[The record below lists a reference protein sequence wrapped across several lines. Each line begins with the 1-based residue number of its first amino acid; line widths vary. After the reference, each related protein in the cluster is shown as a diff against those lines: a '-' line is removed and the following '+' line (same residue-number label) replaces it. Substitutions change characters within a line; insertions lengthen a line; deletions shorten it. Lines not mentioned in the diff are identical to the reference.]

1 MLEQADQRD
10 SRHQDPEESSVVC
23 AARPNRDKH
32 PVAAR
37 PRERGRV
44 QSGARLRGLPAQ
56 APHVSRVRDAGAE
69 PVRLSQAEQ
78 VLASAAQVHSA
89 RGAAGAVR
97 AEQAEEARPYSCGPE
112 AREHHVGRS
121 HSAAVQGNCFLVFE
135 LGFRLEAQ

>member
-1 MLEQADQRD
+1 MLEEGHQRD
-10 SRHQDPEESSVVC
+10 RGHQNPQEPSELRAS
-23 AARPNRDKH
+23 RPNRSGH
-32 PVAAR
+32 SVPSW
-37 PRERGRV
+37 PGERRRV
-44 QSGARLRGLPAQ
+44 QLGARLRGLSAQ
-56 APHVSRVRDAGAE
+56 VSHVSGLRDARAE
-69 PVRLSQAEQ
+69 LVRLSEAEQ